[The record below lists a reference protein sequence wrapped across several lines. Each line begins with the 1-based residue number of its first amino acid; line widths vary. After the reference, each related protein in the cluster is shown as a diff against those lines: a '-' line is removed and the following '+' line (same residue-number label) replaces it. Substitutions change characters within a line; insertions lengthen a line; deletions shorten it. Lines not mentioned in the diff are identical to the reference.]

1 MEQAISIAG
10 ALLILGAYAANQFA
24 ILDRRDR
31 TYNLLN
37 LVGAVVLTVIAFRG
51 RQWGFVLMESVW
63 AVVSIPP
70 LFGVIRRG

>member
-10 ALLILGAYAANQFA
+10 ALLILGAYAANQLA

-37 LVGAVVLTVIAFRG
+37 LVGAVVLTVIAFRA